1 MSSFEQICLHL
12 VEKCQI
18 WTQIFLQMSLW
29 PNFEVFAM
37 ALLILHHVDPMTEVG
52 IALGRDIGP

>member
-1 MSSFEQICLHL
+1 MS
-12 VEKCQI
+12 
-18 WTQIFLQMSLW
+18 FLL
-29 PNFEVFAM
+29 NFEVFAM